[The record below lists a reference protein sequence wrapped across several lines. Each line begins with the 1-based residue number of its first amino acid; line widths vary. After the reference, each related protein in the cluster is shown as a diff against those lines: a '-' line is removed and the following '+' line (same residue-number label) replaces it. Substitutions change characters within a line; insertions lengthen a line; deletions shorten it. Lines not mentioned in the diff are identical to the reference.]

1 MDMRHMRRAS
11 FVAFGLLAVCAVAA
25 SWLWLARPFEAS
37 AADTAGAAPG
47 LATQLRHVG
56 RDGATGMATWVG
68 EGFIAEREREVE
80 RYGKDE
86 RDAVPPPTADGP
98 TISRL
103 SIDELGVSAAVARY
117 GLDRFGRLDV
127 PQDRV
132 TVGWHP
138 AYSTMPGGGGATF
151 LAAHYEYGGTPGI
164 FHDLSSLEPG
174 ETFFLATD
182 SGEVHEY
189 RVTSAI
195 DYELGDIDM
204 GALLRGREGMESVTL
219 MTCSGRFVD
228 GTYDY
233 RTVVLAERVL
243 SAG

>member
-1 MDMRHMRRAS
+1 MRRWLLAAVPVVLVAFA
-11 FVAFGLLAVCAVAA
+11 FVAFQVSGGARDVAA
-25 SWLWLARPFEAS
+25 AQETPGPS
-37 AADTAGAAPG
+37 G
-47 LATQLRHVG
+47 LAAQLRHVG
-56 RDGATGMATWVG
+56 RDGATGLPKWVG
-68 EGFIAEREREVE
+68 EGFIAERQRQVE

-86 RDAVPPPTADGP
+86 REPVPPPPADGA
-98 TISRL
+98 TISSL
-103 SIDELGVSAAVARY
+103 AIGDIGVEATVERY

-138 AYSTMPGGGGATF
+138 AYSAMPGDGGATF
-151 LAAHYEYGGTPGI
+151 LAAHYEYGGAPGI
-164 FHDLSSLEPG
+164 FFELRSLEPG
-174 ETFFLATD
+174 ETFWLETD
-182 SGEVHEY
+182 AGEVHEY
-189 RVTSAI
+189 VITSAI

-233 RTVVLAERVL
+233 RTVVLAEPV
-243 SAG
+243 S